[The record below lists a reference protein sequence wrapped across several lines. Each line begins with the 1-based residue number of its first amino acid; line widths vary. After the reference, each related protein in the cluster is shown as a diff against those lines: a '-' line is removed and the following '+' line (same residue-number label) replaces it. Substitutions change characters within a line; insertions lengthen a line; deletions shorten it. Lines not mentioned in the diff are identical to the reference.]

1 MVTYG
6 YTIDNI
12 NIAIQKAKTKN
23 DGIYTFRGFKYRVVK
38 NKIVA
43 VAWNGKI
50 LQSFGHFDV
59 ELGTY
64 NDSYKSKDDITM
76 LKKVDVGGF

>member
-23 DGIYTFRGFKYRVVK
+23 DGIYSFRGFKYRVVE
-38 NKIVA
+38 NRIVA

-64 NDSYKSKDDITM
+64 NNEYGSKDDITM